1 MTTGRKFLQTNSR
14 ERAVS
19 SDLNRLQVFAA
30 ATANDFSRGQLLR
43 PVDDTAYVGTTLL
56 PPGPFNTAAID
67 IDAPSAPLYGV
78 VIDGLMVL
86 VPAAGTGFIITPGQA
101 LVIDPDGEAGSSD
114 PNPPNPDDSIAK
126 LVQSPG
132 SAVAADLPWTPNPGP
147 GLRIDVI
154 EMQRFEEVAETDNR
168 DIFNP
173 STGLFSPA
181 SVTKVTIGGF
191 TYRVRQGVA
200 GGGLPAAARGW
211 MPLAVVATPAGAVD
225 LDTCTI
231 WDVRW
236 LASDMADPNSAVRPF
251 DSRTIRRKWF
261 NDQRTAPGK
270 LRLSG
275 QSIANYIGFKTGG
288 LFWEMSNPGQQY
300 IDLNSPFYRATGF
313 VPVAGAPYFVYAVW
327 PGNYVR
333 WVRYYQTP
341 TTSQGGR
348 TPGAFRGIPT
358 VSHIPPLLGVPVV
371 PVAPSAS
378 WGLSASTQNARLVAS
393 GVVDS
398 GGVLRGGVDDGDLVH
413 LQWKDDLGNPYSVV
427 LAALPGGNLA
437 DWTLIPGVH
446 FPAGCNRI
454 LANVTLMFTA
464 LPTKGDNFV
473 LNETFDL
480 YNPTVAQSYLQV
492 RGESKTVIQ
501 TDSIPGAVVHNTTVE
516 LPVGGDGLSITGAL
530 VFRGGFTGLNGN
542 VAAPTLTAAGL
553 AIIGWDSP

>member
-19 SDLNRLQVFAA
+19 ADLNRLQVFAA
-30 ATANDFSRGQLLR
+30 AAANEFARGQLLR

-56 PPGPFNTAAID
+56 PPGPANTAALD
-67 IDAPSAPLYGV
+67 IDAPSSPLYGV

-86 VPAAGTGFIITPGQA
+86 VPAAGTSYLITPGQA
-101 LVIDPDGEAGSSD
+101 LIIDPDGEAGSSN

-126 LVQSPG
+126 LVQAPG
-132 SAVAADLPWTPNPGP
+132 VSVLGTLQWTPNPGP

-154 EMQRFEEVAETDNR
+154 EMQRLEEVAETDNR
-168 DIFNP
+168 DIFDP
-173 STGLFSPA
+173 STGLFGA
-181 SVTKVTIGGF
+181 ATVTKVTTGGF
-191 TYRVRQGVA
+191 TYRVREGVP
-200 GGGLPAAARGW
+200 GGGLPSGALGW
-211 MPLAVVATPAGAVD
+211 MPLAIVATPAGAVD

-236 LASDMADPNSAVRPF
+236 LASDMAEPFAMVRPF
-251 DSRTIRRKWF
+251 DSRDIRRKWF
-261 NDQRTAPGK
+261 NDQRTSPGE

-275 QSIANYIGFKTGG
+275 QSMANYIGFKTGG

-300 IDLNSPFYRATGF
+300 IDLNSAFYRATGF
-313 VPVAGAPYFVYAVW
+313 APINGTPYFVYSVW
-327 PGNYVR
+327 PGSFVR

-341 TTSQGGR
+341 TTGQGGR

-358 VSHIPPLLGVPVV
+358 VSHIPPLLGVPVA

-378 WGLSASTQNARLVAS
+378 WGLNASTQNARLVAS
-393 GVVDS
+393 GVVDA

-413 LQWKDDLGNPYSVV
+413 LQWRDDLGSPYAVV
-427 LAALPGGNLA
+427 NAALPGGNIA
-437 DWTLIPGVH
+437 DWTLLPGVH

-454 LANVTLMFTA
+454 RVMVTLLFSA
-464 LPTKGDNFV
+464 LPSPGDSFQ
-473 LNETFDL
+473 LNEAFDL
-480 YNPTVAQSYLQV
+480 YNPTVALSYLQV
-492 RGESKTVIQ
+492 RSESKTVIQ
-501 TDSIPGAVVHNTTVE
+501 TDPIPAVVHNTTVD

-530 VFRGGFTGLNGN
+530 VFRGTFTGLTGSA
-542 VAAPTLTAAGL
+542 AAPTLTAAGL